1 MQLPFLF
8 DQPAVLDER
17 FPLPLDAPFTTAQ
30 ARVAGVS
37 SNQLTRLVNQGYLRR
52 LLKGVYAAAQLPDS
66 RVLRGRAIALVA
78 PPGSVVCDWTACW
91 YWTGVDQPGAHRE
104 TPPLDVFRFRGHQR
118 LRNGLVTS
126 GERWFLPSDVV
137 PLDGDVCVATPIRTA
152 WDLGRFAPRISAIG
166 GMDALAR
173 TGSFSVEELNGDVD
187 RFRRQRGVVQLRYLA
202 PLVDPRA
209 ESTGESGLRLRW
221 KECPRLPA
229 PELQIPVYAED
240 GTLLYRI
247 DLGVEEL
254 RLGVEYDGEEWHSSE
269 SDRAHDFGRRTSL
282 EDRFDWG
289 IDVFRRSHVYGQREI
304 VTARLP
310 QAVRESRLALRGD
323 RAARLPR
330 AERWRS

>member
-52 LLKGVYAAAQLPDS
+52 LVKGVYAAAQLPDS

-91 YWTGVDQPGAHRE
+91 YWTGVDRPGAHRG

-137 PLDGDVCVATPIRTA
+137 PLDGDVRVATPIRTA

-173 TGSFSVEELNGDVD
+173 TGSFSVEELNGDVE